1 MATNVVKYI
10 HTDPA
15 SFQNTLSC
23 EKYTIKAAAA
33 AAAALSTQEVA
44 RLSQSTGRKNYS

>member
-33 AAAALSTQEVA
+33 AALSTQEVA

>member
-33 AAAALSTQEVA
+33 AAALSTQEAA